1 MHDSRENRFRTTRL
15 SAVAL
20 GGAATLGATGSATA
34 GLITSGQ
41 IDQVLSF
48 YSDPFAINPFGRDE
62 PDFFITTRKS
72 DTYDDSKQGTLAA
85 KMASKYAFEVET
97 TGGNSIHYP
106 GSSVGQL
113 PEGALVDDALDWL
126 NSDSQLRARTS
137 HWPDG
142 SSGYVGLLSLID
154 DQSYYGWMEVSIQ
167 DEGDFITVHQ
177 WAFNDSP
184 DASLQTGD
192 IGTTAIPE
200 PSSLLLFAGGA
211 AAWWLGSLAVRL
223 SSRRVQATT
232 AR

>member
-1 MHDSRENRFRTTRL
+1 
-15 SAVAL
+15 
-20 GGAATLGATGSATA
+20 
-34 GLITSGQ
+34 
-41 IDQVLSF
+41 
-48 YSDPFAINPFGRDE
+48 
-62 PDFFITTRKS
+62 
-72 DTYDDSKQGTLAA
+72 
-85 KMASKYAFEVET
+85 MASKYAFEVET

-200 PSSLLLFAGGA
+200 PSSLLLFAGAQPPGGWVAWRCASAAGA
-211 AAWWLGSLAVRL
+211 FRPPRPADHAGAKGPAWRTPPAV
-223 SSRRVQATT
+223 
-232 AR
+232 